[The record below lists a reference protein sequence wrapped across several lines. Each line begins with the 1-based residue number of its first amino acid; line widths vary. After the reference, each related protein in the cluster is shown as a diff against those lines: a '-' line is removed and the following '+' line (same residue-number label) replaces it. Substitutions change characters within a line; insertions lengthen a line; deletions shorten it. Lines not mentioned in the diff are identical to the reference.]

1 MVILNISNEIMKLRI
16 FESCLEVISSTRMN
30 KYNILIVTYI

>member
-16 FESCLEVISSTRMN
+16 FESCLEVSDIIHAN
-30 KYNILIVTYI
+30 E